1 MTESQ
6 TFSTVEYANISLPEK
21 PCLAPW
27 VSFIYL
33 GDDRLQ
39 FRGSNFA
46 FTLNHALLIGAF
58 FKVRD
63 LLDGCHKVEEIASSG
78 GEAYFP
84 TTITFLLKMLRA
96 HGVLHEFHSTF
107 LSTENS
113 LEKRQVLFLSHLLQD
128 PGYANNAFSSSRIGL
143 IGEGPLAEEIELSL
157 TSMGIK
163 KLSRFTLADWKNDP
177 KTGKLEFIV
186 ASRESPSF
194 SFFEEINAKC
204 LKAGI
209 RWMHVALEG
218 AMAYIGPTIVPYQ
231 TACYKCLSTRIE
243 TLVPDLESH
252 LAFKKEH
259 NERPKDEGYFSP
271 LGRIISSHVAM
282 ELTRIFMGYSPP
294 KTFGRYYKLDTDDM
308 VPSQHNVLR
317 FPRCS
322 ACYNKKSPMDIWE
335 STLAG

>member
-6 TFSTVEYANISLPEK
+6 TFSTVEYANIPLPKK

-27 VSFIYL
+27 VSFVYL
-33 GDDRLQ
+33 GDDKLQ

-46 FTLNHALLIGAF
+46 FTLTHALLIGAF
-58 FKVRD
+58 LQIRD
-63 LLDGCHKVEEIASSG
+63 LLNGCHEVEEIASSG

-96 HGVLHEFHSTF
+96 HGVLHEFHSSF
-107 LSTENS
+107 SSTENS

-128 PGYANNAFSSSRIGL
+128 PGQVNNAFLNSKLGL

-157 TSMGIK
+157 TSIGMK
-163 KLSRFTLADWKNDP
+163 KISRFNLDNWKNDLE
-177 KTGKLEFIV
+177 TEKLEFII
-186 ASRESPSF
+186 ACRESPSY
-194 SFFEEINAKC
+194 SFFEEINTKC
-204 LKAGI
+204 LEAGT
-209 RWMHVALEG
+209 RWMHIALEG

-231 TACYKCLSTRIE
+231 TACYKCLSARIE

-259 NERPKDEGYFSP
+259 NERPQDEGYFSP
-271 LGRIISSHVAM
+271 LGKIISSHVTM
-282 ELTRIFMGYSPP
+282 ELTRIFMGYSSP
-294 KTFGRYYKLDTDDM
+294 KTFGRYYKLDADDM
-308 VPSQHNVLR
+308 VPSEHNVLR

-335 STLAG
+335 STLVS